1 MLFIPLS
8 PLLHIENIKNKKTMT
23 IKTIKFKLQNT
34 VNEKKYTRS
43 ITGVC
48 VGGERRNSYLWVN
61 LGEGVGFQ
69 VV

>member
-1 MLFIPLS
+1 
-8 PLLHIENIKNKKTMT
+8 MT